1 MKLYNF
7 EFKILVP
14 TQKKKKKM
22 RQKNKLLGKL

>member
-14 TQKKKKKM
+14 TKKRKNAT
-22 RQKNKLLGKL
+22 KNKLLGKL